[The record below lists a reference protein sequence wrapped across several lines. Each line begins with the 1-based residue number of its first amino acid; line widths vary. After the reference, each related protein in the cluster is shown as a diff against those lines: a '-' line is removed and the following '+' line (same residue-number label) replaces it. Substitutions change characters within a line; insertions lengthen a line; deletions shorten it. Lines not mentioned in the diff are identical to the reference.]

1 MTQPPSGG
9 HAPDDPRYP
18 APAYPASDPPF
29 PTSGQPYPGA
39 GPVPGPAPLPTSGQP
54 YPTSGAPDG
63 GPDDDAG
70 VDARPAAKPARR
82 RRLLVGGAV
91 ALVLVLCVGGGM
103 SAWLLRRGL
112 DSGEGAPEPAAAV
125 SAFLEAVYADKD
137 TERAADIVCSEA
149 RDEAEI
155 SAKVAE
161 VRAYDAKYDSPRF
174 EWDDPKVGDRSED
187 RAVVTVRLKM
197 TTADERTAQ
206 QELRFTVV
214 HKTGWWVCE
223 VS

>member
-1 MTQPPSGG
+1 MTQPPFGG

-18 APAYPASDPPF
+18 TAAYPTSDPPF
-29 PTSGQPYPGA
+29 PTSGQPYPGD
-39 GPVPGPAPLPTSGQP
+39 GPVPGPSPLPTSGQP
-54 YPTSGAPDG
+54 YPTSGAPDQG
-63 GPDDDAG
+63 TDDGAG
-70 VDARPAAKPARR
+70 VDAPPAAKPDRR
-82 RRLLVGGAV
+82 RRLLIGAV
-91 ALVLVLCVGGGM
+91 ALVLVLCAGGGV

-125 SAFLEAVYADKD
+125 TTFLEAVYADKD
-137 TERAADIVCSEA
+137 TEKAADIVCSEA
-149 RDEAEI
+149 RDSAEI
-155 SAKVAE
+155 GAKVAE

-174 EWDDPKVGDRSED
+174 EWGEPKVDDRTEE
-187 RAVVTVRLKM
+187 RAQVTVRLTM